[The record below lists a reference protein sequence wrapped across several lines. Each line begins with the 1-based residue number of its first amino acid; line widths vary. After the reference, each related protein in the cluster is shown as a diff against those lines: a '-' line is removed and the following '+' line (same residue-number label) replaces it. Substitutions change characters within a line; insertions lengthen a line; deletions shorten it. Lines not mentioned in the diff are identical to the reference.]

1 MLARPNRGREIPAI
15 EAYVPGKSRDGI
27 TRIHCISSNESPL
40 GASLRA
46 IKAFRASAYVLVL
59 HPNGSAP
66 ALPEAIGK
74 RYGLDATDSLSASGI
89 EVTPSV
95 GNFLL
100 LVFHTTVN
108 ADTYLSQRGF
118 LLRSLWE
125 YGLPEHLQAGR
136 S

>member
-1 MLARPNRGREIPAI
+1 MLARPNRRREIPAI
-15 EAYVPGKSRDGI
+15 EVYVPGKNRAGVA
-27 TRIHCISSNESPL
+27 RIHSISANEAPL
-40 GASLRA
+40 GVSPRA
-46 IKAFRASAYVLVL
+46 IKAFRASAVLVL
-59 HPNGSAP
+59 HPDGSAP
-66 ALPEAIGK
+66 ALREAIGK
-74 RYGLDATDSLSASGI
+74 RYGLDSTDSISASGI

-118 LLRSLWE
+118 VLRSLWE